1 MISYISPIKEA
12 NSQVIVSYPR
22 IALKRPF
29 GPDAVTGGGGDL
41 GLVPPVQKQAKKT
54 HGVVAC
60 PLCLCGQGGHLA
72 HVVTTGGKQ

>member
-41 GLVPPVQKQAKKT
+41 GLVPPVQKQVECVMYCA
-54 HGVVAC
+54 
-60 PLCLCGQGGHLA
+60 
-72 HVVTTGGKQ
+72 